1 MNSDGRPSGEAY
13 VEFANADDSKVA
25 MSGEDEWF
33 YGGYANLIT
42 EFVKKK
48 DIPIGGIQSAEI
60 YLGRDTRPIELVG
73 ITETGYTTDE
83 TPMISY
89 VNVHAVLEGRRNRAK
104 ASPIRDSNASQL
116 GMYGHGVWKKVCI
129 IFHLNCVASNIDLYP
144 SGHTIL
150 KWLGYALCAFHGL
163 CLECKKVNE
172 RKHSSELIC
181 TEWKHLE
188 LLDTASSI
196 ARGKRDTAS
205 IGLSFASR
213 ALDVENG

>member
-25 MSGEDEWF
+25 M
-33 YGGYANLIT
+33 LIT

-60 YLGRDTRPIELVG
+60 YLGRDTRPN
-73 ITETGYTTDE
+73 TGE
-83 TPMISY
+83 VFLEVAKHTPMISY

-104 ASPIRDSNASQL
+104 ASPIRDSNASQM

-163 CLECKKVNE
+163 CLEYQLAVVK
-172 RKHSSELIC
+172 
-181 TEWKHLE
+181 TEEVGEIAKST
-188 LLDTASSI
+188 DT
-196 ARGKRDTAS
+196 
-205 IGLSFASR
+205 
-213 ALDVENG
+213 E